1 MSTPISTLPKTDS
14 NEPELEVDE
23 VLEDE
28 LEKPLTEVEA
38 SETDETGA
46 AADEAESEATEETES
61 AESSRGWG
69 LVALILAALL
79 VGSVAINLKQSRDV
93 AALEEKSAEFEQAL
107 DAAVERID
115 VETSRAD
122 GAESA
127 LERVDS
133 AVDLV
138 NERVL
143 GLQEA
148 LDGLRE
154 ATVR

>member
-1 MSTPISTLPKTDS
+1 MSTPIQTQPKTDS

-23 VLEDE
+23 ILEDE

-38 SETDETGA
+38 SDTSDTG
-46 AADEAESEATEETES
+46 AADEAESQSTEESES
-61 AESSRGWG
+61 AERSRGWG
-69 LVALILAALL
+69 VVALILAALL

-107 DAAVERID
+107 DAAVARID
-115 VETSRAD
+115 AETSRAD

>member
-1 MSTPISTLPKTDS
+1 MSTPISTLPNTDAK
-14 NEPELEVDE
+14 EPELEVDE
-23 VLEDE
+23 ILEDD

-38 SETDETGA
+38 SDSSEAGSE
-46 AADEAESEATEETES
+46 ADSAESQTSEETES

-93 AALEEKSAEFEQAL
+93 AALEEQSAEFEQAL

-127 LERVDS
+127 LGRVDG

>member
-46 AADEAESEATEETES
+46 AADEAESEAAEQTES

-107 DAAVERID
+107 DAAVARID